1 MKTIQIER
9 RPGLSKEEFNREYL
23 KGIGKP
29 VIVPDGI
36 QEWPARTKWSF
47 EYLKKTYGSDTVV
60 VAAGL
65 ESRVM
70 KMTKLAAY
78 IDHLDKADQDL
89 PGFWLDP
96 ATALPRAE
104 PIEPAK
110 SRFIWWAGMR
120 SNNIRN
126 FSRIFSQDLGSWTIG
141 CSH

>member
-23 KGIGKP
+23 EGIGKP

-36 QEWPARTKWSF
+36 LDWPARTKWSF
-47 EYLKKTYGSDTVV
+47 EYLKKRYGSDIVGV
-60 VAAGL
+60 VAGL
-65 ESRVM
+65 QSPIM

-78 IDHLDKADQDL
+78 IDYLDNVDQNL

-104 PIEPAK
+104 PI
-110 SRFIWWAGMR
+110 
-120 SNNIRN
+120 
-126 FSRIFSQDLGSWTIG
+126 
-141 CSH
+141 